1 MSGGSPIAFSQRSAR
16 AGGSELSAVAGQLAE
31 EHRSYL
37 ERVDR
42 TPDKLTRQ
50 AVLYIL
56 LVFLSGLAATFYFG
70 PSLSRDDLA
79 GLILLG
85 ILATLFERF
94 GIHVYGSTTISV
106 GMVATFAIAVLYGP
120 AGAAV
125 VPPFVALAAEVFG
138 PSPWHRRIFD
148 MGTYTVASVAT
159 ALVFVGLVGSE
170 PRVDGW
176 LVPTALLAA
185 LANYGINSYLVAL
198 AVGLTTDQRWWTV
211 WKEKFQWLFPHYLV
225 FGLLGLAL
233 AAAYRA
239 LGIAG
244 VLAFVAPPLMMRLA
258 VRQYILRTARHVDE
272 LKRTNVELEAANRD
286 IRQVSEELRET
297 YDGTLVAL
305 VSALDARD
313 HETKGHSSRVTRY
326 MMDMARLMGAVE
338 GSHEWL
344 DMQRGALLHD
354 VGKIGVRDSILHK
367 PASLTPEEWNEMKRH
382 PVIGYDMLKD
392 IAFLSGAAAVVVAH
406 HERFDGKGYPDGLS
420 GKDIPLGARI
430 FAVADAFDAM
440 TSDRPYRK
448 ALPWEEAREE
458 IIRHSGDQFD
468 PAVVEAFL
476 VTYEDWLRERR
487 DDESRLRLE
496 EEARAA

>member
-1 MSGGSPIAFSQRSAR
+1 MSAGSPMTSSRRSAR
-16 AGGSELSAVAGQLAE
+16 TGEGEPFAVAGQPAE
-31 EHRSYL
+31 EHPSYL
-37 ERVDR
+37 ERIDR
-42 TPDKLTRQ
+42 TPDSLTRQ
-50 AVLYIL
+50 AILYIL
-56 LVFLSGLAATFYFG
+56 LVFLSGLAAMCYFG
-70 PSLSRDDLA
+70 PGLSRDDLA

-125 VPPFVALAAEVFG
+125 VPPFVALAAEMFG
-138 PSPWHRRIFD
+138 PSPWHRRMFD
-148 MGTYTVASVAT
+148 MGTYTLASVAT
-159 ALVFVGLVGSE
+159 ALVFVALVGSE

-185 LANYGINSYLVAL
+185 LVNYGINSYLVAL
-198 AVGLTTDQRWWTV
+198 AVSLTTDQRWWSV

-258 VRQYILRTARHVDE
+258 VRQYIFRTAQHVEE
-272 LKRTNVELEAANRD
+272 LKRTNVELEEVNRD

-313 HETKGHSSRVTRY
+313 HETKGHSSRVTCY
-326 MMDMARLMGAVE
+326 MMDMARVMGVVE
-338 GSHEWL
+338 GSQEWM

-367 PASLTPEEWNEMKRH
+367 PGPLTPEEWEEMKRH

-392 IAFLSGAAAVVVAH
+392 IAFLSGGAAVVVGH

-420 GKDIPLGARI
+420 GTDIALGARV

-468 PAVVEAFL
+468 PAVVETFL
-476 VTYEDWLRERR
+476 VTYQDWLRERE
-487 DDESRLRLE
+487 DEDSRLTL

>member
-1 MSGGSPIAFSQRSAR
+1 MSGGSPMTSSRRSPR
-16 AGGSELSAVAGQLAE
+16 AGGGERLAAAGQPAE
-31 EHRSYL
+31 EHPSYL
-37 ERVDR
+37 ERADR
-42 TPDKLTRQ
+42 TPDNLNRK

-56 LVFLSGLAATFYFG
+56 LVFLAGLAAMAYFG
-70 PSLSRDDLA
+70 RGLSGDDLA

-85 ILATLFERF
+85 ILATVFERF
-94 GIHVYGSTTISV
+94 GIPVYGSTTISV
-106 GMVATFAIAVLYGP
+106 GVVATFAIAVLYGP

-125 VPPFVALAAEVFG
+125 VPPFVALAAELFG
-138 PSPWHRRIFD
+138 PSPWYRRIFD
-148 MGTYTVASVAT
+148 MGTYTLASVAT
-159 ALVFVGLVGSE
+159 ALVFVALVGAE
-170 PRVDGW
+170 PEVDGW
-176 LVPTALLAA
+176 LVLTALVAA
-185 LANYGINSYLVAL
+185 VVNYAIDSYLVAL
-198 AVGLTTDQRWWTV
+198 AVSLTTDQRWWSV

-233 AAAYRA
+233 AVAYRT

-244 VLAFVAPPLMMRLA
+244 VLAFVVPPLMMRLA
-258 VRQYILRTARHVDE
+258 VRQYILRTAQHVEE

-286 IRQVSEELRET
+286 IRRVSEELRET

-313 HETKGHSSRVTRY
+313 HETKGHSTRVTRY
-326 MMDMARLMGAVE
+326 MMDMARVMGVVE
-338 GSHEWL
+338 GSQEWL

-367 PASLTPEEWNEMKRH
+367 PGRLTPEEWEEMKRH
-382 PVIGYDMLKD
+382 PVIGYDMLRD
-392 IAFLSGAAAVVVAH
+392 IAFLSGAAAVVVSH

-420 GKDIPLGARI
+420 SEEIPLGARV
-430 FAVADAFDAM
+430 FAVADTFDAM

-448 ALPWEEAREE
+448 ALPWEEAHEE
-458 IIRHSGDQFD
+458 ILRHSGDQFD

-476 VTYEDWLRERR
+476 VTYEDWLREREEEEAR
-487 DDESRLRLE
+487 SGL